1 MRPKRLVM
9 QAFGSYGK
17 RTEIDFTK
25 PKQNLFLVTGDTGA
39 GKTTIFDAIVFALY
53 GEAGSE
59 SNKKSGQELQSQFS
73 DYDNE
78 PFVEFTFTE
87 MEGAVEKE
95 FRVRRV
101 PRHLRPLKRGEGHK
115 IETEKVSLFLEGNN
129 EWSQNIKETDA
140 KIEELVKLSKTQFM
154 QVSMI
159 AQGEFMK
166 VLKGDDKQEIFRKLF
181 GTEIYQRLIE
191 GLKLKSSQKNAEFKD
206 FSLRCLQHIRGIR
219 VLEGTEKDYG
229 FAEIKNDAGI
239 TEIEK
244 AVVALKR
251 LCMELK
257 ENMQIKEIENSEV
270 LAKRDAKKGELAEGK
285 LLLQSFME
293 LEKSEEKLRYLE
305 SQKEEIAS
313 LTKLVKDIEQ
323 AYELE
328 TFYKN
333 FCEAGERLKK
343 SEEELEEIKTKIP
356 QYVLA
361 YEELC
366 KKESETREEFSLKSE
381 RFNKISE
388 KVAKALE
395 IFSKIEAKKM
405 EQSAK
410 EEARA
415 RAVKDSDNARRELEK
430 FEADEKEW
438 REIVKGLLVLE
449 KKQMEIKTQLY
460 RLDDVENG
468 LVGLMRT
475 DKKLLVE
482 KEELKDLTTIF
493 QEELD
498 KFNMVEKLVADKRKI
513 LYEQR
518 AGILAKNLEEG
529 KPCPVCG
536 STSHPSPC
544 RVADGIQEV
553 TEEEIEELT
562 ENSNRLKVSV
572 DEKLYK
578 LERTKATVEERYKH
592 LEESKES
599 IIKVIQ
605 EKFFKLEDDTDME
618 SIAEKITEFFGKKNA
633 ELDRLN
639 KEIKE
644 VRAIDDKLSMA
655 EENKSK
661 LRKLAEDAK
670 EKELELDR
678 ELSGINS
685 AVRELETGLEYRT
698 EEEAHKAVSD
708 EKQKKI
714 EVERRY
720 EEAAKGCR
728 EAKSIKEQ
736 AETLRSKLKD
746 DIPLLRVEEE
756 NKKND
761 YVTALSDKSLSE
773 EGWKKL
779 VKEYKKFEKAEK
791 QSIINKYI
799 TDKNTEEKIVER
811 MREATGGRQKPDISL
826 LEEEVRRFEELYSSF
841 NLELEKLKTVYSI
854 DEDILKKLEL
864 ELVDREKT
872 AREYELINGLSKKMS
887 GNITGLRM
895 DIETFVQ
902 RQYLEKILVSANKR
916 FNDMSAGQFE
926 LRTYELDKAG
936 EGKNRG
942 LELMVYSHITGKSRD
957 VSTLSGGESFMAAL
971 SLALGMADQIKEKS
985 GAINLEMMFV
995 DEGFGTLDDNSRNKA
1010 IRILKTM
1017 ANGAKLIGIISHVNE
1032 LKQEIDEQLIVTKDE
1047 NGSKVRWQLS

>member
-1 MRPKRLVM
+1 
-9 QAFGSYGK
+9 
-17 RTEIDFTK
+17 
-25 PKQNLFLVTGDTGA
+25 
-39 GKTTIFDAIVFALY
+39 
-53 GEAGSE
+53 
-59 SNKKSGQELQSQFS
+59 
-73 DYDNE
+73 
-78 PFVEFTFTE
+78 
-87 MEGAVEKE
+87 
-95 FRVRRV
+95 
-101 PRHLRPLKRGEGHK
+101 
-115 IETEKVSLFLEGNN
+115 
-129 EWSQNIKETDA
+129 
-140 KIEELVKLSKTQFM
+140 
-154 QVSMI
+154 
-159 AQGEFMK
+159 
-166 VLKGDDKQEIFRKLF
+166 
-181 GTEIYQRLIE
+181 
-191 GLKLKSSQKNAEFKD
+191 
-206 FSLRCLQHIRGIR
+206 
-219 VLEGTEKDYG
+219 
-229 FAEIKNDAGI
+229 
-239 TEIEK
+239 
-244 AVVALKR
+244 
-251 LCMELK
+251 
-257 ENMQIKEIENSEV
+257 
-270 LAKRDAKKGELAEGK
+270 
-285 LLLQSFME
+285 
-293 LEKSEEKLRYLE
+293 
-305 SQKEEIAS
+305 
-313 LTKLVKDIEQ
+313 
-323 AYELE
+323 
-328 TFYKN
+328 
-333 FCEAGERLKK
+333 
-343 SEEELEEIKTKIP
+343 
-356 QYVLA
+356 
-361 YEELC
+361 
-366 KKESETREEFSLKSE
+366 
-381 RFNKISE
+381 
-388 KVAKALE
+388 
-395 IFSKIEAKKM
+395 
-405 EQSAK
+405 
-410 EEARA
+410 
-415 RAVKDSDNARRELEK
+415 
-430 FEADEKEW
+430 
-438 REIVKGLLVLE
+438 
-449 KKQMEIKTQLY
+449 
-460 RLDDVENG
+460 
-468 LVGLMRT
+468 MRT
-475 DKKLLVE
+475 DKKLIVE
-482 KEELKDLTTIF
+482 KEELQKLTTIF

-605 EKFFKLEDDTDME
+605 ENFFELEDDTDME

-720 EEAAKGCR
+720 EEATKGCR

-736 AETLRSKLKD
+736 AETLMSKLKD

-841 NLELEKLKTVYSI
+841 NLELEKLRTVYSI

-957 VSTLSGGESFMAAL
+957 VGTLSGGESFMAAL